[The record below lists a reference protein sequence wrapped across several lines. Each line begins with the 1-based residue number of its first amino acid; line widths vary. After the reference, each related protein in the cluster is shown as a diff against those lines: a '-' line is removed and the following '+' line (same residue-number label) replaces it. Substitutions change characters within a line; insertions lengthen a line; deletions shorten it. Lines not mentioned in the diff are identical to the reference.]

1 MSHFRINRGLVA
13 ATLSAATVALLAA
26 GSATGSATNSPAPEP
41 PIAVEAAPA
50 EAEDGGVVAW
60 DPAMPTWVRARE
72 QRRLC
77 HMAETMPST
86 WPAAIAIRQQA
97 EQPLGDAQQRDRW
110 RRDAERLPS
119 GWPAAQAML
128 AAADERLDCSW
139 WIGA

>member
-26 GSATGSATNSPAPEP
+26 ASGTGSATGSPAPVP
-41 PIAVEAAPA
+41 PIAVDAAPA
-50 EAEDGGVVAW
+50 EAGDGAVAW
-60 DPAMPTWVRARE
+60 DPAMPTWVRTRE

-77 HMAETMPST
+77 QLAATMPSQ
-86 WPAAIAIRQQA
+86 WPAAVAIRQQA